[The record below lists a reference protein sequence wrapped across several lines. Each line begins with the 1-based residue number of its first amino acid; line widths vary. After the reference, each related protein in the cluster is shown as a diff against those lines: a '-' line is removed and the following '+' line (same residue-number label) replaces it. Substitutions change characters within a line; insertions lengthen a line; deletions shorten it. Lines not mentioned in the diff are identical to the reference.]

1 MRTGSKLGLRN
12 VSISFAVFTLIFYL
26 TLISSLLSFIS
37 KDRFFEIL
45 FSERTLFS
53 IKISMTAAFVAVM
66 LSFIIALPV
75 AYALSRYEFVGKKF
89 IDLILELP
97 MIVSPAALGAILL
110 FFFYH
115 NIGAWIQEHVQQF
128 VFTFYG
134 IILAQFTTI
143 LGVTIRMIKSGFDEI
158 SPRYENTARTLG
170 ANSFQAFC
178 SVSLPLCS
186 KSMLSTLIFA
196 WAKAVGEFGATI
208 TVAGTMAMRTET
220 LPVAIFMRLSVA
232 DIDGAVVL
240 ITILLAIGLSVLFI
254 VRQVI
259 GGKSSA
265 YN

>member
-1 MRTGSKLGLRN
+1 MSLRK
-12 VSISFAVFTLIFYL
+12 VSISFAVLTLMFYL
-26 TLISSLLSFIS
+26 ILVFSLLSFIS
-37 KDRFFEIL
+37 KDRFFDIL

-53 IKISMTAAFVAVM
+53 IKLSITAAFVAVM
-66 LSFIIALPV
+66 LSFIIALPS
-75 AYALSRYEFVGKKF
+75 AYGLSRYEFVGKKF

-110 FFFYH
+110 IFFY
-115 NIGAWIQEHVQQF
+115 NNMGTWIQEHVLQF

-170 ANSFQAFC
+170 ANSFQAFR

-186 KSMLSTLIFA
+186 KSILATLIFA

-220 LPVAIFMRLSVA
+220 LPVAIYMRLSVA

-240 ITILLAIGLSVLFI
+240 ITILLSIGLLVLFI

-259 GGKSSA
+259 GGKSNAS
-265 YN
+265 N

>member
-1 MRTGSKLGLRN
+1 MGLKK
-12 VSISFAVFTLIFYL
+12 VSISFSIFTLFFYL
-26 TLISSLLSFIS
+26 VLIFSLLSFIS
-37 KDRFFEIL
+37 QDRFFDIL

-53 IKISMTAAFVAVM
+53 IKLSITAAFIAVM
-66 LSFIIALPV
+66 LSFIIALPA
-75 AYALSRYEFVGKKF
+75 AYALSRYEFAGKKL
-89 IDLILELP
+89 IDLLLELP

-110 FFFYH
+110 FFFNTYM
-115 NIGAWIQEHVQQF
+115 GTWIQENVQQF

-134 IILAQFTTI
+134 VVLAQFTTI
-143 LGVTIRMIKSGFDEI
+143 LGITIRMIKSGFDEI

-178 SVSLPLCS
+178 TVSLPLCS
-186 KSMLSTLIFA
+186 KSILSALILA

-232 DIDGAVVL
+232 DINGAVVL
-240 ITILLAIGLSVLFI
+240 ITILLTISLFVLFI

-265 YN
+265 AN

>member
-1 MRTGSKLGLRN
+1 VGLKKI
-12 VSISFAVFTLIFYL
+12 SISFSIFTLFFYL
-26 TLISSLLSFIS
+26 TLIFSLLSFIS
-37 KDRFFEIL
+37 QDRFFDIL

-53 IKISMTAAFVAVM
+53 IKLSITAAFIAVM
-66 LSFIIALPV
+66 LSFNIALPA
-75 AYALSRYEFVGKKF
+75 AYVLSRYEFAVKKF
-89 IDLILELP
+89 IDLFHEVP

-110 FFFYH
+110 FFFNTYMG
-115 NIGAWIQEHVQQF
+115 NWIQENVQQF

-134 IILAQFTTI
+134 VILAQFTTI
-143 LGVTIRMIKSGFDEI
+143 LGITIRMIKNGFDEI

-178 SVSLPLCS
+178 TVSLPLCS
-186 KSMLSTLIFA
+186 KSILSALILA

-220 LPVAIFMRLSVA
+220 LPIAIFMRLSVA

-240 ITILLAIGLSVLFI
+240 ITILLTISLLVLFI

-265 YN
+265 TN

>member
-1 MRTGSKLGLRN
+1 MGLKKI
-12 VSISFAVFTLIFYL
+12 SISFSIFTLFFYL
-26 TLISSLLSFIS
+26 ALIFSLLSFIS
-37 KDRFFEIL
+37 QDRFFDIL

-53 IKISMTAAFVAVM
+53 IKLSITAAFIAVM
-66 LSFIIALPV
+66 LSFIIALPA
-75 AYALSRYEFVGKKF
+75 AYALSRYEFAGKKF
-89 IDLILELP
+89 IDLFLELP

-110 FFFYH
+110 FFFNTYMG
-115 NIGAWIQEHVQQF
+115 NWIQENVQQF

-134 IILAQFTTI
+134 VILAQFTTI
-143 LGVTIRMIKSGFDEI
+143 LGITIRMIKNGFDEI

-178 SVSLPLCS
+178 TVSLPLCS
-186 KSMLSTLIFA
+186 KSILSALILA

-220 LPVAIFMRLSVA
+220 LPIAIFMRLSVA

-240 ITILLAIGLSVLFI
+240 ITILLTISLLVLFI

-265 YN
+265 TN

>member
-1 MRTGSKLGLRN
+1 MGLRK
-12 VSISFAVFTLIFYL
+12 VSISFAVFTLMFYL
-26 TLISSLLSFIS
+26 ILISSLLTFIS
-37 KDRFFEIL
+37 KDKFFELL

-53 IKISMTAAFVAVM
+53 IKISVTAAFAAVI
-66 LSFIIALPV
+66 LSFIIALPA
-75 AYALSRYEFVGKKF
+75 AYALSRYEFFGKKL

-110 FFFYH
+110 IFFY
-115 NIGAWIQEHVQQF
+115 NNLGTWIQENVQQF

-143 LGVTIRMIKSGFDEI
+143 LGITIRMIKSGFDEI
-158 SPRYENTARTLG
+158 SPRYENAARTLG
-170 ANSFQAFC
+170 ANSFQAFR
-178 SVSLPLCS
+178 SVSLPLCG
-186 KSMLSTLIFA
+186 KNILSTLIFV

-208 TVAGTMAMRTET
+208 TVAGTMARRTET

-240 ITILLAIGLSVLFI
+240 ITILLAIGLLVLFI

-265 YN
+265 

>member
-1 MRTGSKLGLRN
+1 MVNKMSMKKI
-12 VSISFAVFTLIFYL
+12 SIGFSVFTLLFYL

-45 FSERTLFS
+45 FSERTMFS
-53 IKISMTAAFVAVM
+53 IKLSMTAAFVAVL
-66 LSFIIALPV
+66 LSFVIALPA
-75 AYALSRYEFVGKKF
+75 AYALSRYDFVGKKF
-89 IDLILELP
+89 VDLILELP

-110 FFFYH
+110 LFFY
-115 NIGAWIQEHVQQF
+115 NSLGTWIQDNIQQF

-158 SPRYENTARTLG
+158 PPRYENTARTLG
-170 ANSFQAFC
+170 ASSFQAFR

-186 KSMLSTLIFA
+186 RSILSTLIFA

-208 TVAGTMAMRTET
+208 TLAGTMAMRTET

-232 DIDGAVVL
+232 DIEGAVVL
-240 ITILLAIGLSVLFI
+240 ITILLAIGLLVLFI

-259 GGKSSA
+259 GGKSNAS
-265 YN
+265 N